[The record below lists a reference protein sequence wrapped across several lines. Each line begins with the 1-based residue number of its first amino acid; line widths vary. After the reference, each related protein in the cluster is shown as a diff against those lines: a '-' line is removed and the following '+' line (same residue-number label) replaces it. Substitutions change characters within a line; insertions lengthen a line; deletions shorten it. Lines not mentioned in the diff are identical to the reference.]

1 MAHNILPPGS
11 PDFSQSQQMSC
22 IATECKNANGNNSA
36 SEDNQQSSLCFAWHQ
51 PEQTKDGQ
59 TQNTTSISFGRACI
73 NKVGG
78 AISNY
83 CTPPCAAAQLLSLSS
98 VFVTKWTVRRDDGH
112 QLQVRADQ
120 RKVRGAVL
128 IYYARQQADHQGTQV
143 VTLVHVASEIVQRQ
157 EKLLRRISDFVSL
170 LLGPI
175 ICTMLGPL
183 LLRTLVNQSDRRYN
197 TYQLVA
203 KELWL
208 RKQTSPSGCALGIGS
223 FTAII
228 P

>member
-22 IATECKNANGNNSA
+22 IALTESKMQM
-36 SEDNQQSSLCFAWHQ
+36 E
-51 PEQTKDGQ
+51 T
-59 TQNTTSISFGRACI
+59 TQHLKTTSKAHYVLHGTSLSRPKMDTRGRHRTPQVFHLQFGRACI

-143 VTLVHVASEIVQRQ
+143 VSTCSQRDSLAIGEASSAYFRLCQIVARSYCLLQCSVLCCSVRQ
-157 EKLLRRISDFVSL
+157 
-170 LLGPI
+170 
-175 ICTMLGPL
+175 
-183 LLRTLVNQSDRRYN
+183 
-197 TYQLVA
+197 
-203 KELWL
+203 
-208 RKQTSPSGCALGIGS
+208 
-223 FTAII
+223 
-228 P
+228 

>member
-51 PEQTKDGQ
+51 PEQTKDGHKGQ
-59 TQNTTSISFGRACI
+59 AQNTTSISFGRACI

-143 VTLVHVASEIVQRQ
+143 VSTCSQRDSLAIGEASSAYFR
-157 EKLLRRISDFVSL
+157 L
-170 LLGPI
+170 
-175 ICTMLGPL
+175 C
-183 LLRTLVNQSDRRYN
+183 
-197 TYQLVA
+197 QLVA
-203 KELWL
+203 RSYYLYNA
-208 RKQTSPSGCALGIGS
+208 RS
-223 FTAII
+223 FVATYASEPIRQEI
-228 P
+228 